1 MGAIIE
7 PCKNAFPMS
16 MGTGVQT
23 KLQMCRERM
32 YLKLSRK
39 RSSGKGCELLT
50 ARPITPMPTA
60 VSRIYVKERVMNVL
74 SGEIPHKTVVSCVIQ
89 VIMYHEG

>member
-1 MGAIIE
+1 MGAIFE
-7 PCKNAFPMS
+7 PCKIAFVKS
-16 MGTGVQT
+16 MGYGVQT
-23 KLQMCRERM
+23 KLQMCGDRM

-60 VSRIYVKERVMNVL
+60 VSRIYVKECNV
-74 SGEIPHKTVVSCVIQ
+74 
-89 VIMYHEG
+89 